1 MLTRP
6 LVCLALL
13 ALCVG
18 CADDAPAPAP
28 ADTEADRL
36 LAAVVSSAVAPAFE
50 RARTHRADVTIS
62 VYDVPASRPDGAH
75 VVAGQETATVVQAG
89 DSVRVTDRTASG
101 TLSGD
106 DGATPRLRDPI
117 APALPQDPPYLD
129 PSVRDAY
136 RASVLG
142 DTTIAGTPFRRVQ
155 AVLVDESR
163 QLGVR
168 RVWAAVGADGQ
179 VGAIEVRRET
189 DSVLYDETSR
199 VRVDL
204 APGPSGWVPRRVVT
218 DTRTDVPLSDPAH
231 VRTVWTVREVDGQPV
246 RRDGR

>member
-1 MLTRP
+1 MPARL

-13 ALCVG
+13 ALSAG
-18 CADDAPAPAP
+18 CADEAPAPVSAE
-28 ADTEADRL
+28 TEAERL
-36 LAAVVSSAVAPAFE
+36 LSAVVASAVAPAFE
-50 RARTHRADVTIS
+50 RARTHRADVTVS
-62 VYDVPASRPDGAH
+62 VYDAH

-89 DSVRVTDRTASG
+89 DSVQVTDRAARG
-101 TLSGD
+101 VLSGD
-106 DGATPRLRDPI
+106 ATAAPRLRDPI

-129 PSVRDAY
+129 PSIREAY
-136 RASVLG
+136 RVSVLG
-142 DTTIAGTPFRRVQ
+142 DTMIAGTPFRRVQ
-155 AVLVDESR
+155 AVLADESR

-179 VGAIEVRRET
+179 VGAIEVDRRS
-189 DSVLYDETSR
+189 DSVLYDETSH

-218 DTRTDVPLSDPAH
+218 DTRTDVPLADPAH